1 MSTRWDFAVYDGDNK
16 LVLVVEVKARLK
28 TSTNWAINLY
38 RNILSNTTPTTTPY
52 FLMTFPDKFYLWVND
67 DTQINTD
74 QPTVEVD
81 AQPILQP
88 YFDQSGIIPSQI
100 SGASFELVIAA
111 WLNSVIQSS
120 EQEKSNKSPEQWLY
134 DTGLH
139 RALVGGTIEY
149 EVVA

>member
-1 MSTRWDFAVYDGDNK
+1 MSTRWDFAVYNRDNK

-28 TSTNWAINLY
+28 TSTNWATNLY
-38 RNILSNTTPTTTPY
+38 RNILSNTTPTTTSY
-52 FLMTFPDKFYLWVND
+52 FLMTFPDKFYLWAND
-67 DTQINTD
+67 NKQINTD
-74 QPTVEVD
+74 QPTIEVD

-88 YFDQSGIIPSQI
+88 YFDQSGITPHQI

-120 EQEKSNKSPEQWLY
+120 AQEGSNKLTEQWLY

-139 RALVGGTIEY
+139 SALVGGTIKY